1 MKKLALTI
9 AIVFTMALSAAAQE
23 GGLFGLGKS
32 RESGN
37 LREGESNNSFLTLPN
52 AHGETNDQ
60 SAPLGSGALLLIGF
74 GAAYLVGKNFRSSS
88 KEWRPFFEV

>member
-32 RESGN
+32 RESAN
-37 LREGESNNSFLTLPN
+37 LREGENRNTKRNNSTLFSN
-52 AHGETNDQ
+52 IERL
-60 SAPLGSGALLLIGF
+60 PLPPRSGGLSF
-74 GAAYLVGKNFRSSS
+74 VGGKGNPPRI
-88 KEWRPFFEV
+88 